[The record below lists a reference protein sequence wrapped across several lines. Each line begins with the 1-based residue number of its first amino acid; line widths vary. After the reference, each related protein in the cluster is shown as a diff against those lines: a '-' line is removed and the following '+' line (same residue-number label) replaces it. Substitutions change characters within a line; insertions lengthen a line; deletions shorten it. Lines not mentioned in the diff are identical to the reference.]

1 MSKLKQF
8 FTRDKLIAFGVHLG
22 LSLLVFL
29 TLLFIILNYWY
40 PYPLFTTD
48 GGWTVL
54 RIIVLVDVVLGPV
67 LTLVV
72 YRKGKPRL
80 RLDMSLIILMQIA
93 ALIGGGWVTY
103 RERPLFVAAIEG
115 ELVPAAASLYTLRND
130 DLGILDRFGETNT
143 RIIVIDLPQDPLPR
157 SEILAQAMRDGLP
170 LYDYPDLFRKPRP
183 SDLRPRKGE
192 PLTLEKLAARDD
204 AAAHEVR
211 AFVAK
216 YPDAD
221 SRFLFVPM
229 RTRFALWV
237 AAVERDTLQLA
248 DVLDIPVAA
257 EI

>member
-1 MSKLKQF
+1 MSKVNQF

-40 PYPLFTTD
+40 PHPLFTTD
-48 GGWTVL
+48 GGWKVL
-54 RIIVLVDVVLGPV
+54 RIVVLVDVVLGPI

-72 YRKGKPRL
+72 YRRGKPRL
-80 RLDMSLIILMQIA
+80 KLDMTLIILVQLG

-103 RERPLFVAAIEG
+103 KERPLFVAAVEG

-143 RIIVIDLPQDPLPR
+143 RIIAIDLPADSMPR

-170 LYDYPDLFRKPRP
+170 LYDYPDLFRPPRESDFRP
-183 SDLRPRKGE
+183 SKGDA
-192 PLTLEKLAARDD
+192 LTLEALAARDET
-204 AAAHEVR
+204 AAREVR
-211 AFVAK
+211 AFVTK
-216 YPDAD
+216 YPHAD

-229 RTRFALWV
+229 RTRVGLWV
-237 AAVERDTLQLA
+237 AAINRGTLQLV
-248 DVLDIPVAA
+248 DVLAIPVPAA
-257 EI
+257 L